1 MPVTTLNKVIALFLV
16 GGVVAFLATGLHWEQ
31 VYPLS
36 SSATNDSGFWI
47 FFAFL
52 LLPVSA
58 LMGAI
63 VEGLSQVTLQN
74 FLKRARSSKA
84 VAKLFGQRRAHECLN
99 KWQDHLA
106 TLVTKDSI
114 YQWLAPVDDADKPWA
129 LRSTAA
135 DFLLQSARPGK
146 LEWLVQ
152 HYATFVLA
160 SNLACVIA
168 LAVIY
173 VLVGNLAA
181 AFGVWWPVLAW
192 ATTAQIIALLATAVF
207 AFWALCSLSISR
219 YLYSHELSA
228 RHMSLCLSD
237 ERLLKI
243 GDQ

>member
-31 VYPLS
+31 LESSLP

-58 LMGAI
+58 LMGAV

-74 FLKRARSSKA
+74 VLKQARSSKT
-84 VAKLFGQRRAHECLN
+84 VARLFGQRRAHECLN
-99 KWQDHLA
+99 KWQDLLA
-106 TLVTKDSI
+106 SLVQKDRN

-146 LEWLVQ
+146 FEWLVQ

-160 SNLACVIA
+160 SNLACVVA

-181 AFGVWWPVLAW
+181 VFGFWWPVLAW
-192 ATTAQIIALLATAVF
+192 ATTAQIIALLVTGIF

-243 GDQ
+243 EE